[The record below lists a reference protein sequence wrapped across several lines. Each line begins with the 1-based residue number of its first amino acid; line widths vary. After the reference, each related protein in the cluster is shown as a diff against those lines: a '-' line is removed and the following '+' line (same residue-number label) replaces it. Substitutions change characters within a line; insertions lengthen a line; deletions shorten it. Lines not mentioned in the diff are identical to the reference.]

1 MPAGRASPEDWNGA
15 EDMRGACRRARA
27 LLLRLIDAAVLD
39 ARIEFLVEGRVH
51 VAGRG
56 PATTADDARLAV
68 RIHRPRFFGRVLA
81 FGNLGLGEAFIEGDF
96 DMEHGS
102 LHELL
107 TTLLRAG
114 LEDALKRDTR
124 LAVAVAA
131 TSLRNRLR
139 GKRGNVRRHYDA
151 GEDLFESFLD
161 SRMTYSC
168 GYAHSPDDDLEQLQ
182 TNKLDRICRKL
193 DLRPGDRLLDIGCGF
208 GSLLIHAAEQFGVT
222 GAGYTSSRSHSSRAC
237 AEIAR
242 RGLADR
248 LRVECAD
255 YGAIRGAYSKV
266 VSVGMMEHV
275 PRREYERFF
284 RVMAE
289 ALEPRGT
296 GLLHTIG
303 CNWFRNEHD
312 PFIQR
317 YIFPGSSQP
326 RLSEIARGLERNRLA
341 ILDVENIKP
350 HYRHTV
356 LRWLERFRASR
367 DALDPAR
374 YSTAFK
380 RMWEYYLSCGIAAA
394 SASNAAVYQ
403 VLFSNSHTAPL
414 RLHRV

>member
-1 MPAGRASPEDWNGA
+1 MHQA
-15 EDMRGACRRARA
+15 ERRAQA
-27 LLLRLIDAAVLD
+27 LLLRVIDAAVRD
-39 ARIEFLVEGRVH
+39 ARIEFLVGGSVH
-51 VAGRG
+51 VAGRE
-56 PATTADDARLAV
+56 AAAAAADDGTLAV
-68 RIHRPRFFGRVLA
+68 RVHRPRFFARVLA
-81 FGNLGLGEAFIEGDF
+81 GGNLGMGEAFMDGDF
-96 DMEHGS
+96 DMERGS

-114 LEDALKRDTR
+114 VEDALRRDPR
-124 LAVAVAA
+124 LALVVAA
-131 TSLRNRLR
+131 TRLRNRLR
-139 GKRGNVRRHYDA
+139 GKQGNVRRHYDV

-161 SRMTYSC
+161 SRLTYSC
-168 GYAHSPDDDLEQLQ
+168 GYAQSPEDDLEQLQ

-193 DLRPGDRLLDIGCGF
+193 ELRPGDRLLDIGCGF
-208 GSLLIHAAEQFGVT
+208 GGLLIHAAEHFGVT
-222 GAGYTSSRSHSSRAC
+222 GTGYTSSRSHSSRGR
-237 AEIAR
+237 AEVAR

-248 LRVECAD
+248 VRIECAD
-255 YGAIRGAYSKV
+255 YRAIRGAYSKV

-275 PRREYERFF
+275 PRREYRGFF
-284 RVMAE
+284 GVLAA
-289 ALEPRGT
+289 ALAPRGM

-303 CNWFRNEHD
+303 CNWFRNDHD
-312 PFIQR
+312 PFIQK

-326 RLSEIARGLERNRLA
+326 RLSEIACGLETNRLA

-350 HYRHTV
+350 HYRRTV

-367 DALDPAR
+367 DALDSVR

-403 VLFSNSHTAPL
+403 VLFSNSHVDPP